1 MPSFN
6 RRLSTAAGG
15 RRMTRQS
22 VGEMQPAVLF
32 AGEDMKRREIGFWVV
47 QGRGVDMN
55 FIPELVDLVGR
66 VCTAGLASRGRK
78 PGGGSKSAGSAL
90 VQLNT
95 SLGTPR

>member
-1 MPSFN
+1 ME
-6 RRLSTAAGG
+6 RRG
-15 RRMTRQS
+15 
-22 VGEMQPAVLF
+22 
-32 AGEDMKRREIGFWVV
+32 IGFWVV

-66 VCTAGLASRGRK
+66 RCTAGRASHGRK
-78 PGGGSKSAGSAL
+78 PGGGSKSGGSNL